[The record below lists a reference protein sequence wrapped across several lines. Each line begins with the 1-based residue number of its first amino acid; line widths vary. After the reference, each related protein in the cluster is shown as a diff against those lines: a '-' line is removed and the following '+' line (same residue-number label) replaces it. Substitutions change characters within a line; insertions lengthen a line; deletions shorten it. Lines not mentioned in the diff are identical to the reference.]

1 MSTPDGDDM
10 DLDFDDEQDKDSLPK
25 SLAAAGDVK
34 EEKEEKEKEE
44 KIPASLQPLLAAD
57 PVLAREY
64 RDVQARIGWDPF
76 RDAKPAPV

>member
-1 MSTPDGDDM
+1 MSTPEGDEM

-25 SLAAAGDVK
+25 SLAAAGEVK
-34 EEKEEKEKEE
+34 EEQAKEEKEE

-64 RDVQARIGWDPF
+64 RDVQAKLGWDPF
-76 RDAKPAPV
+76 RDAKPGPV